1 MLSKCYYYFH
11 CDFGVFSSYKRYE
24 YTEAYYCHTRKKICR
39 TYDLVSR
46 TYDLASRFTTMP
58 TYTHNIS
65 SLILEVETQN
75 WYQIEA

>member
-1 MLSKCYYYFH
+1 MVIY
-11 CDFGVFSSYKRYE
+11 
-24 YTEAYYCHTRKKICR
+24 
-39 TYDLVSR
+39 SR

-58 TYTHNIS
+58 THTHNIS

>member
-1 MLSKCYYYFH
+1 MELI
-11 CDFGVFSSYKRYE
+11 
-24 YTEAYYCHTRKKICR
+24 ICIER
-39 TYDLVSR
+39 VLYGSVWLPHKNKYISR
-46 TYDLASRFTTMP
+46 TYDLASRFTIMP